1 MLRKIL
7 LPLLLLLQLLAAGA
21 SFAAAPVDIVSA
33 EFGVFTTGEDEE
45 RVFSPGEVIPL
56 VPGQRYGWVLEVRS
70 PRRSV
75 SVREEALLAG
85 APVKAG
91 DHETITFERRR
102 LLGQRQLVPVGGRI
116 FGEWTVGP
124 DDRPGPRQLRV
135 TVEEQSSVEFS
146 YELRP
151 PGTRAP

>member
-7 LPLLLLLQLLAAGA
+7 LLVQLLVPLFAAGA
-21 SFAAAPVDIVSA
+21 SFAATPVDIVSA
-33 EFGVFTTGEDEE
+33 EFGVFTSDEDEG
-45 RVFSPGEVIPL
+45 RVFAPGELIPL

-75 SVREEALLAG
+75 SVREEALLA
-85 APVKAG
+85 APPVKA
-91 DHETITFERRR
+91 DDQETISFERRR

-124 DDRPGPRQLRV
+124 DDRPGPRRLRV
-135 TVEEQSSVEFS
+135 TVEEQSSVDFA

-151 PGTRAP
+151 LDARAP